1 MRNSFS
7 EPYLQFPNEHLT
19 RAESDRDSLSDLQLE
34 DIFKDVVNTKQA
46 MERLQMILTSPEPNM
61 SSDLADTKETV
72 QRLDQQ
78 VLHLN
83 RDVACLRG
91 DVKMV
96 LELLKG
102 LKNGQTVHS

>member
-1 MRNSFS
+1 MTTETF
-7 EPYLQFPNEHLT
+7 
-19 RAESDRDSLSDLQLE
+19 LSDSQLE

-46 MERLQMILTSPEPNM
+46 MERLQTILSSPEPTL

-72 QRLDQQ
+72 KRLDQQ

-83 RDVACLRG
+83 QDVASLRG

-102 LKNGQTVHS
+102 LKNGQTVHP